1 MHLDPGDQHVARR
14 PRRNSVHDSAYR
26 RLGLRSASFG
36 ATMRRVP
43 SDKIE
48 VLGAGQLH
56 RLARNLLR
64 RHAWLQQV
72 SVRAWCWVDPIE
84 HDGAASDRL
93 ASCVTDIEFAVGA
106 TVPEALMR
114 AGRPSKPLA
123 LRQLDDELAAER
135 CDHYAELL
143 DSLGR
148 GARQITLRRGA
159 ASNGT
164 ATSRLP
170 D

>member
-1 MHLDPGDQHVARR
+1 
-14 PRRNSVHDSAYR
+14 
-26 RLGLRSASFG
+26 
-36 ATMRRVP
+36 MRRVP
-43 SDKIE
+43 SNKIE

-64 RHAWLQQV
+64 RHAWLQEV
-72 SVRAWCWVDPIE
+72 SVRAWCWVDPVE

-93 ASCVTDIEFAVGA
+93 ASCVTDIQFAEDA
-106 TVPEALMR
+106 TVPASLLR
-114 AGRPSKPLA
+114 LGRPSRQLA

-148 GARQITLRRGA
+148 GTRQITLRRGA
-159 ASNGT
+159 GWA
-164 ATSRLP
+164 
-170 D
+170 